1 MSAIF
6 AALIVAAVIGLLA
19 FLVHRSEVLGRTL
32 HPFGKVVVTVFVM
45 LAIASSVSLL
55 PNAGARGGRALSIDV
70 AEAN

>member
-1 MSAIF
+1 M
-6 AALIVAAVIGLLA
+6 
-19 FLVHRSEVLGRTL
+19 
-32 HPFGKVVVTVFVM
+32 VFVM